1 MSESIRPKS
10 HAEAVALFRAGVI
23 GPLTTRELVRGEL
36 AEELRKLSQ
45 TPFRPSW
52 LDRSCYY
59 AVSTLER
66 WYYAYKANGLAGL
79 EPQPRSDRGY
89 AQALTEEQRKLIIAI
104 AEERPEVSASVLVR
118 TLEADGR
125 LEAGQVAEQTVR
137 RLLTAHGLDRR
148 TRRQLVRGRRRRR
161 WQADLPDALWHA
173 DVCHGPSLRIDGRTV
188 PLRIHAILDDASR
201 FIIAIR
207 AFATEREVDMLALLV
222 QALRE
227 SGPPRTLYL
236 DNGSTYRG
244 EALHLAGERLGIR
257 VVHADAYDPEARG
270 KMERFWRTLRGGCL
284 DHIGTCSSLHDVQV
298 RLLAFIGQHYHA
310 VPHASLLGRCPADV
324 YGTERPPQD
333 LLTEEDL
340 REALVVRTTRRIKKD
355 GTVPIGGVDWEV
367 DQGYLAGRVV
377 TIARTLFDPSAA
389 PWVEEGEH
397 RRHALTPV
405 DPVANATRSRK
416 PKKSAL
422 RGVDAIPFDPAGAL
436 LDKAVG
442 RHPRREGGNR

>member
-23 GPLTTRELVRGEL
+23 GPLTTRDLARGEL

-52 LDRSCYY
+52 LDRSTCY

-66 WYYAYKANGLAGL
+66 WYYQYKAEGLAGL
-79 EPQPRSDRGY
+79 EPQPRSDRGH
-89 AQALTEEQRKLIIAI
+89 AQALTEEQRKLILGIAK
-104 AEERPEVSASVLVR
+104 ERPEVSATVLVR

-125 LEAGQVAEQTVR
+125 LQTGEVSVQTVR
-137 RLLTAHGLDRR
+137 RLLAASGLDRR
-148 TRRQLVRGRRRRR
+148 TRRQLARGRRRRR

-173 DVCHGPSLRIDGRTV
+173 DVCHGPSLRVDGRTV

-201 FIIAIR
+201 FIIGIR
-207 AFATEREVDMLALLV
+207 ALSSEREVDMLALLV

-244 EALHLAGERLGIR
+244 EALHLAGERLGVR
-257 VVHADAYDPEARG
+257 VVHADPYDPQARG
-270 KMERFWRTLRGGCL
+270 KMERFWRTLREGCL

-310 VPHASLLGRCPADV
+310 APHAGLLGRCPAHV
-324 YGTERPPQD
+324 YGTERPPQE

-340 REALVVRTTRRIKKD
+340 REALVVRTTRRIRKD
-355 GTVPIGGVDWEV
+355 GTVPVGGIDWEV
-367 DQGYLAGRVV
+367 DQGYLAGRVATV
-377 TIARTLFDPSAA
+377 ARTLFDPKAA
-389 PWVEEGEH
+389 PWIEEGDH
-397 RRHALTPV
+397 RRHHLTPV
-405 DPVANATRSRK
+405 DPLANATRSRK
-416 PKKSAL
+416 PKKSSL
-422 RGVDAIPFDPAGAL
+422 RGVDAIPFDPGGAL
-436 LDKAVG
+436 LDKAMG
-442 RHPRREGGNR
+442 RAPRRKGGDR